1 MRYILFSI
9 IVLTNFFI
17 GLAQISDFTMSN
29 NGCQLSGQNYSARG
43 PLNFIPN
50 GHFNTGSTCNNQSTT
65 AYSYFSNGYWS
76 DNFSSNLKPHGIPSV
91 ENSNLSWGYP
101 MYWKNESSVWQAT
114 NISRGYMYI
123 NAYRKNNTG
132 VVYRSYILIE
142 LTRPLEAGKQYNFQA
157 NFNTYNSTYTNV
169 APSNTN
175 LQLDR
180 IGFALTDSIPDYVSG
195 QPLLL
200 TPFYETPRDSII
212 SLANHSVN
220 TNITG
225 NGQRYL
231 IIGNFHENDSIAFN
245 TIPANNSHAT
255 YAFDA
260 LKLYDPNCTSYG
272 NVYLNADEIISC
284 AESAVS
290 ISAQHGVQPYK
301 WILNGNE
308 LPSTIQNVTFD
319 TPQDTSILVVQT
331 GVGDCISRDSMK
343 IIPRYYNFDMPSD
356 TMLYC
361 NRDVELTPTYS
372 SVGGAYSI
380 GSFIWREQSNL
391 SVDLGYSSNFTISD
405 TGTYILEY
413 FHSYNCLEHDTIHV
427 AANEEIFIDSLSVEI
442 GPEHCINLLD
452 GYIEYDVSQ
461 YPGSVHFYWDSGLLN
476 SSQITV
482 KDSLNAGL
490 YEYYIFDDSNRCSL
504 ISTMVP
510 ILYDSCSVISGRI
523 YLDTNLNCQQ
533 DIYENG
539 INEITVFANPIGNFS
554 VTDSLGNFEIL
565 VPPGVY
571 SIEQNLSNSIGIGV
585 FCNSSPISIL
595 NSGLVID
602 SVFIGDT
609 IHQFHHNPGLQSF
622 VIGNVQ
628 LSNSYSISSFKVVNF
643 GDSIDNITVGV
654 YIDHPS
660 LSYDTQI
667 PEYIG
672 MNGDTAMYL
681 FMNMQPMSSETRTMY
696 LPIIPNVNYIG
707 DQINSY
713 LFCRGEFGD
722 IDSLNNDLIQQ
733 NIVLAAYDPNIK
745 MVTPIGEEI
754 TNRTEV
760 KEREFIY
767 TIHFQNTGNAMATNV
782 TIIDTLSHLLDQSTF
797 QLMGS
802 SHYVTVSCFNHEM
815 KFEFPNIHLPDSTS
829 DEENSKGFVQYKI
842 DAQTDSYVGDTILN
856 VANIFFD
863 NNPPIIT
870 PPAINVYY
878 KPVIILD
885 TIAEICEG
893 SSLFFHGN
901 FYDVTGN
908 FSDTISS
915 YEIDTVYQAYLIVH
929 PILNTDLYSTLCVND
944 SIEFFGNYIITPGI
958 YSQTIMN
965 QFGCDSTVVM
975 HLQNHIVDVAVSYL
989 SPFQLSAN
997 LDNAIDYQW
1006 VDCQNSQVVLEATHQ
1021 NYEPI
1026 NNGTYAVIINDGVC
1040 IDTSNCYEINSLGL
1054 NNFSDLN
1061 LDYSPNPV
1069 NDILTISLSS
1079 KMDQTE
1085 VIVFDVNGK
1094 ELDKQTFLGVE
1105 KLNVAMDSLSSGVY
1119 IIKIR
1124 NSRLEQNIR
1133 VEKM

>member
-1 MRYILFSI
+1 MKHILFSI
-9 IVLTNFFI
+9 FFLTNFFV
-17 GLAQISDFTMSN
+17 GLSQISDFTMAN

-50 GHFNTGSTCNNQSTT
+50 GHFNTGSTCSNQSTT

-76 DNFSSNLKPHGIPSV
+76 DNFSSNLQPHGIPSV

-114 NISRGYMYI
+114 NISHGYMYI
-123 NAYRKNNTG
+123 HVYKKNNTG
-132 VVYRSYILIE
+132 VAYRNYILIE
-142 LTRPLEAGKQYNFQA
+142 LTRPLEVGKQYNFQA
-157 NFNTYNSTYTNV
+157 SFNTYNSTYTNV

-212 SLANHSVN
+212 SLANHNVN

-245 TIPANNSHAT
+245 AIPANNSHAT

-260 LKLYDPNCTSYG
+260 LKLYDPNCTAYG
-272 NVYLNADEIISC
+272 NVYLNQNETISC
-284 AESAVS
+284 AESTVNV
-290 ISAQHGVQPYK
+290 SAQHGVQPYK

-319 TPQDTSILVVQT
+319 TPMDTSILIVQT
-331 GVGDCISRDSMK
+331 GVGNCISRDSMK

-356 TMLYC
+356 TTLYC
-361 NRDVELTPTYS
+361 NRDVDLTPAYS

-380 GSFIWREQSNL
+380 GSFIWREQSNPG
-391 SVDLGYSSNFTISD
+391 VDLGFSSSLTISD

-427 AANEEIFIDSLSVEI
+427 GANEEILMDSLSVEI
-442 GPEHCINLLD
+442 GPEHCINMLD

-461 YPGSVHFYWDSGLLN
+461 YPGDVHFYWDSGLLN
-476 SSQITV
+476 SSQIAEQ
-482 KDSLNAGL
+482 DSLDAGL
-490 YEYYIFDDSNRCSL
+490 YEYYIFDDFNRCSL
-504 ISTMVP
+504 ITTTVP

-523 YLDTNLNCQQ
+523 YLDTNLNCQH

-539 INEITVFANPIGNFS
+539 LKDITVFAHPIENFG
-554 VTDSLGNFEIL
+554 VTDSLGYFEIL

-571 SIEQNLSNSIGIGV
+571 SIEQNLSNSIGIGE
-585 FCNSSPISIL
+585 FCNNPLISIT
-595 NSGLVID
+595 NSGLVFD
-602 SVFIGDT
+602 SIFIGDT

-622 VIGNVQ
+622 VIGNVL
-628 LSNSYSISSFKVVNF
+628 LSDSYSISSFKVANF
-643 GDSIDNITVGV
+643 GDSIDNITVGL
-654 YIDHPS
+654 YIDHPA
-660 LSYDTQI
+660 LYYDTQI

-713 LFCRGEFGD
+713 LFCKGEFGD
-722 IDSLNNDLIQQ
+722 IDTLNNDLIQQ

-745 MVTPIGEEI
+745 VVTPIGEEI
-754 TNRTEV
+754 TSRTEV

-767 TIHFQNTGNAMATNV
+767 TIHFQNTGNAIATNV
-782 TIIDTLSHLLDQSTF
+782 TIIDTLSHFLDLSTF
-797 QLMGS
+797 QLMNS
-802 SHYVTVSCFNHEM
+802 SHYVNVSCFNNEVR
-815 KFEFPNIHLPDSTS
+815 FEFPNIYLPDSTT

-842 DAQTDSYVGDTILN
+842 YAQMDTYVGDTIRN
-856 VANIFFD
+856 IANIVFD

-870 PPAINVYY
+870 PPAINIYY
-878 KPVIILD
+878 KPAIIID
-885 TIAEICEG
+885 TTASICDG
-893 SSLFFHGN
+893 SFFFYHGN
-901 FYDVTGN
+901 FYDETGN
-908 FSDTISS
+908 FADTISS
-915 YEIDTVYQAYLIVH
+915 YAIDTVYQTFLTVH
-929 PILNTDLYSTLCVND
+929 PIQNTELYSNLCVND
-944 SIEFFGNYIITPGI
+944 SIEFFGSYIKTPGE
-958 YSQTIMN
+958 YSQIIMS
-965 QFGCDSTVVM
+965 QFGCDSTIVL
-975 HLQNHIVDVAVSYL
+975 HLENHSVDVAVSYL
-989 SPFQLSAN
+989 SSVQLSAN
-997 LDNAIDYQW
+997 LDSAIDYQW
-1006 VDCQNSQVVLEATHQ
+1006 MNCQDFQVVPGAINQ
-1021 NYEPI
+1021 NFEPI
-1026 NNGTYAVIINDGVC
+1026 SNGSYAVIINDGVC
-1040 IDTSNCYEINSLGL
+1040 MDTSNCYSINSLGL
-1054 NNFSDLN
+1054 DNFSNLN
-1061 LDYSPNPV
+1061 LSYSPNPV
-1069 NDILTISLSS
+1069 NDVLTIHLPSS
-1079 KMDQTE
+1079 VDQTE

-1094 ELDKQTFLGVE
+1094 ELTNQTFFWE
-1105 KLNVAMDSLSSGVY
+1105 ENLNVAMNSLSSGIY

-1124 NSRLEQNIR
+1124 NSQLEMNIR